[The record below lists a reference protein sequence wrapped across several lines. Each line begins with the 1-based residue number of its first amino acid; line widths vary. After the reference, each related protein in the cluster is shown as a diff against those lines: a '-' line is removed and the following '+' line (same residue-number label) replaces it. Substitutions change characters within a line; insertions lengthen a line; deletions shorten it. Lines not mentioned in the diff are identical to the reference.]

1 MENHPL
7 LSLCKAYRDYFYIGA
22 AVNENTIR
30 THDKLIC
37 GHFNSITAENS
48 MKFES
53 LHPTEKTY
61 NFTLADEL
69 VRYAEKN
76 GLRMRG
82 HTLVWHNQTP
92 DWVYKKDG
100 MPASRELLLTRM
112 EDHIKTVAEHFPN
125 PYAWDVV
132 NEAVEDYEDSLLRS
146 SQWRDIIG
154 DDFIEKAFI
163 FAGKYIKNGAKLFYN
178 DYNETVPE
186 KCKKICRLVRELKE
200 TSPISGL
207 GLQAHYN
214 MYTMPMDDVK
224 RSMEEYAKLGLTIH
238 ITELDVPAF
247 DREDNTLI
255 GEPTA
260 EMLQMQEEYYEQL
273 FALYREYREVIE
285 CVTFWGVA
293 DDATWLSYW
302 PIEGRENAPLFFDK
316 NHNPKPVFDR
326 VTKF

>member
-1 MENHPL
+1 
-7 LSLCKAYRDYFYIGA
+7 
-22 AVNENTIR
+22 
-30 THDKLIC
+30 
-37 GHFNSITAENS
+37 
-48 MKFES
+48 
-53 LHPTEKTY
+53 
-61 NFTLADEL
+61 
-69 VRYAEKN
+69 
-76 GLRMRG
+76 
-82 HTLVWHNQTP
+82 
-92 DWVYKKDG
+92 
-100 MPASRELLLTRM
+100 
-112 EDHIKTVAEHFPN
+112 
-125 PYAWDVV
+125 
-132 NEAVEDYEDSLLRS
+132 
-146 SQWRDIIG
+146 
-154 DDFIEKAFI
+154 
-163 FAGKYIKNGAKLFYN
+163 
-178 DYNETVPE
+178 
-186 KCKKICRLVRELKE
+186 
-200 TSPISGL
+200 
-207 GLQAHYN
+207 
-214 MYTMPMDDVK
+214 MDDVK